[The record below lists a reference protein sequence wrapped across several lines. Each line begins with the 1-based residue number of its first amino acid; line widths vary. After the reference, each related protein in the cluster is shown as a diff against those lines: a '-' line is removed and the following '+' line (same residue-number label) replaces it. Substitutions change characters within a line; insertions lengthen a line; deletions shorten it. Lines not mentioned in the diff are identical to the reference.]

1 MLVGAAGEDSTVTA
15 GEARE
20 ARREK
25 LVRGLPL
32 GWQAPY
38 RVGIR
43 AERGIW
49 VMIVAC
55 MVARGEGFREGTG
68 AVL

>member
-20 ARREK
+20 ARRDK

-32 GWQAPY
+32 GWWVPY
-38 RVGIR
+38 RVRIR
-43 AERGIW
+43 AERG
-49 VMIVAC
+49 VGVTIVAC

-68 AVL
+68 AF